1 VKSSKNKQKHS
12 YSQLVPAVQQ
22 ATKILKYLSS
32 APSLKANLKD
42 ICGNAGIHNSK
53 GYAILNTLQKA
64 GYVNRDNNKVY
75 SLGFGLISL
84 GHQALD
90 NVRFREV
97 AKLFLEEL
105 ARETHCTSLFGIIA
119 SDQLVVV
126 CREDSDH
133 DVGVTLH
140 PGHATPLTYSAPGK
154 AIVAFLPEKK
164 REELLAEDNLFFH
177 GEPLNLD
184 RKELIREL
192 NECRH
197 TGYAEAPG
205 KVSPLIRI
213 IASPVLGQK
222 GYPIGAIFIIGIFP
236 RTVIPSYGNKVA
248 EAARKV
254 SSMLGSDATWP
265 SNEAAERA
273 ATVHRDAAR
282 GDS

>member
-12 YSQLVPAVQQ
+12 YSHLVPAVQQ

-32 APSLKANLKD
+32 TPDLTANLKD
-42 ICGNAGIHNSK
+42 ICSNAGIHNSK
-53 GYAILNTLQKA
+53 GYAILNTLRKA

-84 GHQALD
+84 GHRALD

-119 SDQLVVV
+119 SDQVVIV

-140 PGHATPLTYSAPGK
+140 PGHFTPLTYSAPGK
-154 AIVAFLPEKK
+154 AIAAFLPEKK

-177 GEPLNLD
+177 GEPINLD
-184 RKELIREL
+184 RKKLMKEL

-222 GYPIGAIFIIGIFP
+222 GYPVGAISIVGIFP
-236 RTVIPSYGNKVA
+236 KTVIPSYGNKVA
-248 EAARKV
+248 DAARKV
-254 SSMLGSDATWP
+254 SSLLGSDATWP
-265 SNEAAERA
+265 SSEAVEHSAR
-273 ATVHRDAAR
+273 VHRVEVK